1 MKHSLTLLLLL
12 TWLTAGAQT
21 KKDTTKQLLH
31 FEIAKDRP
39 YAAMTFDN
47 MRRYSI
53 HDSLKGEVAYKLS
66 DTSKWVVL
74 DTQATIN
81 TLIKLLNF
89 KHQYSNK

>member
-1 MKHSLTLLLLL
+1 M
-12 TWLTAGAQT
+12 WAMGGFRQT
-21 KKDTTKQLLH
+21 KGKDTTKYFSKFALPTNAQYSSL
-31 FEIAKDRP
+31 
-39 YAAMTFDN
+39 TFDQAY
-47 MRRYSI
+47 RYTI

-89 KHQYSNK
+89 RHQYSQSK